1 MFKNTERAIKNVD
14 SCMGDEGHF
23 YNMVSETH
31 TIFKKYKYG
40 NNLPLP

>member
-14 SCMGDEGHF
+14 SCMGDKHF

-31 TIFKKYKYG
+31 TIFKKYNYG